1 MDQTAPTEP
10 VFRLIYR
17 SRDKIPT
24 ENRRAVLGDLFT
36 DARANNKKQHITGA
50 LLLRE
55 GWFVQTLEGDEQA
68 VQQLFD
74 RIERDPRHTDIEVI
88 DTGTVPSRVFA
99 RWAMAR
105 IGEEGGPAINVIAH
119 ADGIAPAMPR
129 GPITPDQEGVLKVMS
144 DAVVG

>member
-1 MDQTAPTEP
+1 MEQTAPAEQ

-17 SRDKIPT
+17 SRDNIPA
-24 ENRRAVLGDLFT
+24 ENRRMVLGDLFT
-36 DARANNKKQHITGA
+36 DARAFNKKQHITGA

-55 GWFVQTLEGDEQA
+55 GWFVQTLEGEQQA
-68 VQQLFD
+68 VQNLFD

-105 IGEEGGPAINVIAH
+105 IEEDDGHAINMIAH
-119 ADGIAPAMPR
+119 ADGIAPAAPR
-129 GPITPDQEGVLKVMS
+129 GDITPDQESVLKVMS
-144 DAVVG
+144 DAVHA